1 MAWVK
6 QKYAPSKKIR
16 EARIIVS
23 GKALYQLK
31 LEGEN
36 WLLVF
41 FSIHAVQIFLVLKFH
56 LNKDVTRGK
65 KIILM
70 IWFCLLEHL
79 SL

>member
-41 FSIHAVQIFLVLKFH
+41 FFHSCSADISRPQISLK
-56 LNKDVTRGK
+56 
-65 KIILM
+65 
-70 IWFCLLEHL
+70 
-79 SL
+79 

>member
-1 MAWVK
+1 MARVK

-23 GKALYQLK
+23 EKALYQLK

-36 WLLVF
+36 CLLVF

-65 KIILM
+65 KS
-70 IWFCLLEHL
+70 F
-79 SL
+79 

>member
-1 MAWVK
+1 MVRVK

-36 WLLVF
+36 
-41 FSIHAVQIFLVLKFH
+41 
-56 LNKDVTRGK
+56 
-65 KIILM
+65 
-70 IWFCLLEHL
+70 CLLFFFHSCSADISRPQIPL
-79 SL
+79 K

>member
-1 MAWVK
+1 MARVK

-16 EARIIVS
+16 EARTIVS

-65 KIILM
+65 KSFW
-70 IWFCLLEHL
+70 WFDFVY
-79 SL
+79 